1 MDGDVKAPAEIAARI
16 VALEL
21 SLLEASTRSDRD
33 YLEQVL
39 DDDMV
44 EFGKSGGIYDK
55 RSIIQALEGERSD
68 PAPADQLELV
78 DAMATLLSAD
88 TVLLTYRLRPHPL
101 VGTDAVASLRSSVWK
116 QTDGRWRLLFHQ
128 GTAAAD

>member
-21 SLLEASTRSDRD
+21 SLLEAPTRSDRH

-55 RSIIQALEGERSD
+55 RSIIQALEGERSG

-78 DAMATLLSAD
+78 DATATLLSAD
-88 TVLLTYRLRPHPL
+88 AVLLTYRLRTRPL
-101 VGTDAVASLRSSVWK
+101 AGAKAAASLRSSVWK
-116 QTDGRWRLLFHQ
+116 QKDGRWRLLFHQ
-128 GTAAAD
+128 

>member
-1 MDGDVKAPAEIAARI
+1 MKAPAEIAAQI

-21 SLLEASTRSDRD
+21 SLLEVPTRSDRH

-39 DDDMV
+39 DDEMV

-55 RSIIQALEGERSD
+55 QSIIQALEGERSGS
-68 PAPADQLELV
+68 PPADQLELV

-88 TVLLTYRLRPHPL
+88 TVLLTYRLRARPL
-101 VGTDAVASLRSSVWK
+101 AGTEALASLRSSVWK
-116 QTDGRWRLLFHQ
+116 QQDGRWRLLFHQ

>member
-1 MDGDVKAPAEIAARI
+1 MDRDVKAPAEIAARI

-21 SLLEASTRSDRD
+21 SLLEAPTRSDRH

-39 DDDMV
+39 DDDMI

-55 RSIIQALEGERSD
+55 RSIIQALEGERSG
-68 PAPADQLELV
+68 PAPSDQLELV

-88 TVLLTYRLRPHPL
+88 TVLLTYRLRPRPPA
-101 VGTDAVASLRSSVWK
+101 GTEAVASLRSSVWK